1 MYHDNGCTPGVTKNK
16 NNSVKAAPLKAVL
29 PVQSGGCP
37 VHVPFVVQC
46 LVVRPDVLKPSQHA
60 YATEFPKVIPS
71 LNTILPCA
79 GVPGLPQDTAENL
92 GNIKQRLLII
102 LIISV

>member
-1 MYHDNGCTPGVTKNK
+1 MYVPTLILFAIVHVVPFFITMTSSPAVTTNN
-16 NNSVKAAPLKAVL
+16 NNSTSNRRSNDIKAIL

-60 YATEFPKVIPS
+60 
-71 LNTILPCA
+71 
-79 GVPGLPQDTAENL
+79 
-92 GNIKQRLLII
+92 
-102 LIISV
+102 